1 MSGQV
6 TAALPPAQ
14 LGRVINKAMLPQAGW
29 SLASFQLPFPGRR
42 PWRWSM
48 WIVQCVAYLG
58 CKDQKAVKLNQENGS
73 PGELSAGL
81 EENVPCHI
89 WA

>member
-1 MSGQV
+1 
-6 TAALPPAQ
+6 
-14 LGRVINKAMLPQAGW
+14 
-29 SLASFQLPFPGRR
+29 
-42 PWRWSM
+42 M

>member
-1 MSGQV
+1 
-6 TAALPPAQ
+6 
-14 LGRVINKAMLPQAGW
+14 
-29 SLASFQLPFPGRR
+29 
-42 PWRWSM
+42 M
-48 WIVQCVAYLG
+48 WIMQCVAYLG